1 MYYNSNVG
9 TKENIMLFG
18 KHFRKYYLKYALYF
32 IVGIGVLIYVDWIQ
46 LDIPKLV
53 GGIIDIL
60 KSSTPDTQAIEDS
73 ILQIAILA
81 GMITLG
87 RFLWRYT
94 IFGASRRIEYN
105 LRNAMFVH
113 ATKLSQSY
121 YSQEKVG
128 GLMAYFIN
136 DLEAVRQVY
145 GPGILTLV
153 DGMML
158 GGFAL
163 YRMASLNARLTLF
176 AAIPMLILGV
186 ILVYIRKTISSIF
199 KKRQESF
206 EKLSDFT
213 QENFSGISVI
223 KAFVREKKEAVYF
236 NQRNDDL
243 YNKNMNFVKFII
255 GVNIALS
262 MALNLIILLI
272 IMYGSFLV
280 LRTDGTGLTTGQLTE
295 YISYFFTLIWPVMAL
310 SRFIQIQSQAKA
322 SASRIDKFLNT
333 EVEINDKED
342 ALEIDDLKGSISVK
356 NLTFKYPDGEE
367 PVLRDVSFEIKA
379 GEMVGILGRTGSGKS
394 SLVDLFL
401 RIYNLDEDSVFI
413 GNHDIMKL
421 TLQSVRKTIGYVP
434 QDNFLFSDTIT
445 NNIGFAYENPDEEE
459 IKESA
464 RLADVYENVM
474 EFKEQFNTIL
484 GERGVTVSGGQK
496 QRISIAR
503 ALAKNPEILILDD
516 SVSAV
521 DTKTEDAI
529 INNLHKVRKGKTT
542 IFIAHRISTVKK
554 MDKIILI
561 DQGRISAVGSHT
573 TLMKTSALYQ
583 DMVKRQTLENLV
595 QGGANHEGL

>member
-1 MYYNSNVG
+1 MYYNSNVVM
-9 TKENIMLFG
+9 KENIMLLG
-18 KHFRKYYLKYALYF
+18 KNFRKYYLKYALYF
-32 IVGIGVLIYVDWIQ
+32 LVGIGVLIYVDWIQ

-53 GGIIDIL
+53 GGIIDTL
-60 KSSTPDTQAIEDS
+60 KSSTPDTQAIKDS

-81 GMITLG
+81 GLITLG

-145 GPGILTLV
+145 GPGILTLI
-153 DGMML
+153 DGVML

-163 YRMASLNARLTLF
+163 YRMANLNARLTLY

-186 ILVYIRKTISSIF
+186 ILVYIRKSIASIF

-223 KAFVREKKEAVYF
+223 KAFVRETKEASF
-236 NQRNDDL
+236 FSKRNDDL
-243 YNKNMNFVKFII
+243 FNKNMVFVKFII
-255 GVNIALS
+255 SVNIAISL
-262 MALNLIILLI
+262 ALNLIILLI

-322 SASRIDKFLNT
+322 SATRIDKFLNT

-342 ALEIDDLKGSISVK
+342 ALDIDDLKGSISVK

-367 PVLRDVSFEIKA
+367 PVLKDVSFEIKA

-401 RIYNLDEDSVFI
+401 RIYNLDDNSVFV
-413 GNHDIMKL
+413 GDHDIMKL
-421 TLQSVRKTIGYVP
+421 TLRSVRKTIGYVP

-445 NNIGFAYENPDEEE
+445 NNIGFAYDNPDEDE

-554 MDKIILI
+554 MDKIILL
-561 DQGRISAVGSHT
+561 DQGRISAVGSHA

-595 QGGANHEGL
+595 QGGANHEGF